1 MSRRIFAALLTGFFL
16 FQSLPL
22 ASAVDIPLLTW
33 ERGKEQNIVVGGIS
47 AKDPWEVKL
56 LKPGSPQISFKPSS
70 VNRRGF
76 LVYSATLPQDLPL
89 GNYTVYVFGDGSISG
104 TQVGQVKVIT
114 FTRYSITEIPKDLVF
129 LLLTII
135 FMLTVLSVSRIRK
148 YSNLTFLRQKNL
160 VESGTLLF
168 DNRVPRF
175 LYPAYVLR
183 SRSLGML
190 PASLFKF
197 LLMKDDTFIH
207 KISPF
212 LWALFP
218 ALGLVVGLEGGI
230 TTHGNLPNIALYS
243 LIAISTI
250 GLLDSYSGIFAFF
263 GFAIGQ
269 IIIGEVMNLRSVVL
283 IITLALSWI
292 FTSFVA
298 HYLVEIGEKDFPIT
312 SKESGSGFARFILLV
327 FVSVISGV
335 FFFASLILTE
345 SLALGLRNH
354 HDSLVVTA
362 IIIGTLSGVKA
373 LLHEFMDHRT
383 TMGLKSDSL
392 VSENLH
398 VSYLISSGWVGF
410 IGFFALV
417 VGFVWTQSW
426 FIALLLGIL
435 MIALFS
441 SFQLLLKPPKI
452 NLLSRWKRNA
462 FLEAAVVTYFA
473 LTLFLY
479 VQNLPY
485 QSSLKSEIF
494 TIGALILP
502 LIHLLANSFYNVA
515 TAEKVS

>member
-1 MSRRIFAALLTGFFL
+1 
-16 FQSLPL
+16 
-22 ASAVDIPLLTW
+22 
-33 ERGKEQNIVVGGIS
+33 
-47 AKDPWEVKL
+47 
-56 LKPGSPQISFKPSS
+56 
-70 VNRRGF
+70 
-76 LVYSATLPQDLPL
+76 
-89 GNYTVYVFGDGSISG
+89 
-104 TQVGQVKVIT
+104 
-114 FTRYSITEIPKDLVF
+114 
-129 LLLTII
+129 
-135 FMLTVLSVSRIRK
+135 
-148 YSNLTFLRQKNL
+148 
-160 VESGTLLF
+160 
-168 DNRVPRF
+168 
-175 LYPAYVLR
+175 
-183 SRSLGML
+183 
-190 PASLFKF
+190 
-197 LLMKDDTFIH
+197 
-207 KISPF
+207 
-212 LWALFP
+212 
-218 ALGLVVGLEGGI
+218 
-230 TTHGNLPNIALYS
+230 
-243 LIAISTI
+243 
-250 GLLDSYSGIFAFF
+250 
-263 GFAIGQ
+263 
-269 IIIGEVMNLRSVVL
+269 MNLRSAVL

-312 SKESGSGFARFILLV
+312 NKESGSGFARFILLV

-383 TMGLKSDSL
+383 TMSLKSDSL
-392 VSENLH
+392 VSETLH

-426 FIALLLGIL
+426 FIALLIGIL
-435 MIALFS
+435 MITLFS